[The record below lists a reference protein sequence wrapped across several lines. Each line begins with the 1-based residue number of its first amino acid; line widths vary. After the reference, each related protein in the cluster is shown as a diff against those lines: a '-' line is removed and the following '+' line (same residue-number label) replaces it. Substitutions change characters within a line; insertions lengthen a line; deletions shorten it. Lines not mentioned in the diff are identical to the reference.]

1 MWTTPEDW
9 DSKGRGLLDSTVYWL
24 HRLAHDQH
32 IMTQYRDA
40 EGFRKRATP
49 DQILLV
55 LQAMGI
61 AIHQVGEAKTTLN
74 ALKALRAQE
83 GPPPVAVAG
92 HNRSTT
98 VLWSLPKDCTQVE
111 YVITDEWGVSHPGRF
126 SPGDLPLAPSR
137 FHGSS
142 DTRQFYWQSPRLT
155 VGYHTVHWEYLG
167 QTHVTLIV
175 VAPDGTPALK
185 VSQWGLFFP
194 LYALSSNENWGTGNF
209 TDLEHVARWTR
220 DQGGAFVGTLP
231 LLPTFLDESYDQS
244 PYRPISQRF
253 WNEFY
258 LDVGHL
264 LREEKDAPPMSR
276 QFERE
281 LAELRQSPR
290 VNYRRSMTLFR
301 KILEP
306 MASRHQSRCFHDW
319 LTEHP
324 DVHDYARFRALS
336 ETRRSSWRIWP
347 EDPVTD
353 DLRSL
358 SAKMRYHE
366 FVQWKAD
373 CALKEFSDQERRLGG
388 GLYLDLP
395 IGVHPDGYDAWRERD
410 LFVHSASVGAP
421 PDAFFPGGQNWG
433 FEPIHPDRLRSQGY
447 QYFIQSLRHQLR
459 YAKILRL
466 DHVMGFYRRFWIPK
480 SLSVADGLYVRYPA
494 EEFYAIID
502 LEASR
507 SGTIIVGENLGLVP
521 KPVDAAIKRHHYLG
535 TWIVPTATTPPPDNT
550 MSLLS
555 THDMPPWARFWQDAS
570 DSQRQILRAWL
581 GVRGLQCTP
590 KQILPLLLNRMAQS
604 KSPLVMV
611 NLEDL
616 YGETLPINVPGSD
629 SETNWSRKI
638 RRVWED
644 LSDDPEIHALLKNLT
659 RHRNPPKTGGHL

>member
-1 MWTTPEDW
+1 
-9 DSKGRGLLDSTVYWL
+9 
-24 HRLAHDQH
+24 
-32 IMTQYRDA
+32 MTQYRDA
-40 EGFRKRATP
+40 EGLGKHATP

-61 AIHQVGEAKTTLN
+61 AIHQVGEAKTTLD
-74 ALKALRAQE
+74 ALKALHAQA

-92 HNRSTT
+92 HNRAATL
-98 VLWSLPKDCTQVE
+98 LWSLPKGCTQVE
-111 YVITDEWGVSHPGRF
+111 YVITDEWGESHPGRF

-137 FHGSS
+137 SHGSS
-142 DTRQFYWQSPRLT
+142 DTRQFYWKSPRLAF
-155 VGYHTVHWEYLG
+155 GYHTVHWEYLG
-167 QTHVTLIV
+167 QTNITLIV
-175 VAPDGTPALK
+175 VPPDGAPALK
-185 VSQWGLFFP
+185 ASQWGLFFP
-194 LYALSSNENWGTGNF
+194 LYALSSNANWGTGNF
-209 TDLEHVARWTR
+209 TDLERVAQWTR
-220 DQGGAFVGTLP
+220 EQGGAFVGTLP
-231 LLPTFLDESYDQS
+231 LLPTFLDESYDPS

-258 LDVGHL
+258 LDVGRL
-264 LREEKDAPPMSR
+264 LREEEDAPPLSR

-290 VNYRRSMTLFR
+290 VNYRRSMALFR
-301 KILEP
+301 QILEP
-306 MASRHQSRCFHDW
+306 MASRPRSRPFQDW
-319 LTEHP
+319 LKKHP

-336 ETRRSSWRIWP
+336 ETRRSPWRTWP
-347 EDPVTD
+347 ENPVTNG
-353 DLRSL
+353 LGSL
-358 SAKMRYHE
+358 TAKIRYHE

-373 CALKEFSDQERRLGG
+373 YTLKEFADHERSLGG

-395 IGVHPDGYDAWRERD
+395 IGVHPDGYDAWRERN

-421 PDAFFPGGQNWG
+421 PDTFFPGGQDWG

-480 SLSVADGLYVRYPA
+480 SLGVADGLYVRYPA

-507 SGTIIVGENLGLVP
+507 SGTTIVGENLGLVP

-535 TWIVPTATTPPPDNT
+535 TWIVPEATTPPPDDT
-550 MSLLS
+550 LSLLG
-555 THDMPPWARFWQDAS
+555 THDMPPWAGFWQDAS
-570 DSQRQILRAWL
+570 DSQRQILRDWL
-581 GVRGLQCTP
+581 GLQDQCTP
-590 KQILPLLLNRMAQS
+590 KQILPLILNRMARS
-604 KSPLVMV
+604 KSALVMV

-616 YGETLPINVPGSD
+616 YGETLPINVPGLD

-638 RRVWED
+638 RRAWED
-644 LSDDPEIHALLKNLT
+644 LSDDPEIHELLKTLN